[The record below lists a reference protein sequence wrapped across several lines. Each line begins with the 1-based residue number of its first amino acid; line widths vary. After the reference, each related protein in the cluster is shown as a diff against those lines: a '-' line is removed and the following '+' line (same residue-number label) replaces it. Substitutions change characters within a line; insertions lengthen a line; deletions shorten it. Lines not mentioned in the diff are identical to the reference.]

1 MPKAKPAGKGPPAT
15 GKPSKKQAVG
25 QLAKQS
31 GTKKS
36 SIKR

>member
-1 MPKAKPAGKGPPAT
+1 MPKAKPVGKGPPAT